1 MHGSPGREPCIVEL
15 IHMGILIIRD
25 NHQWSPEQ
33 AAREI
38 EVLIALG
45 VTVHNALYE
54 WKTREGWT
62 RRPLP
67 PD

>member
-1 MHGSPGREPCIVEL
+1 
-15 IHMGILIIRD
+15 MGILIIRD

-62 RRPLP
+62 RHPLP